1 MEAVAKLNNCPTSP
15 RKMRLVADIVR
26 GKEVNEALNILKYS
40 KKEPAIKLHKLLIS
54 AVNNWEQKSGESAD
68 SVSLYVKTIM
78 VNEGKMLKRF
88 QPAPQGR
95 AYRIRKRSNHVLI
108 TLDNKNS

>member
-1 MEAVAKLNNCPTSP
+1 
-15 RKMRLVADIVR
+15 
-26 GKEVNEALNILKYS
+26 
-40 KKEPAIKLHKLLIS
+40 
-54 AVNNWEQKSGESAD
+54 VNNWEQKSGESAD

>member
-1 MEAVAKLNNCPTSP
+1 
-15 RKMRLVADIVR
+15 
-26 GKEVNEALNILKYS
+26 
-40 KKEPAIKLHKLLIS
+40 
-54 AVNNWEQKSGESAD
+54 VNNWEQKSGESSD

>member
-15 RKMRLVADIVR
+15 RKMRLVADIIR
-26 GKEVNEALNILKYS
+26 GKEVNEALNILKFS
-40 KKEPAIKLHKLLIS
+40 KKEPAVKLHKLLLS
-54 AVNNWEQKSGESAD
+54 AVNNWEQKSGDSAD
-68 SVSLYVKTIM
+68 SVNLFVKTIM

-95 AYRIRKRSNHVLI
+95 AYRIRKRSNHVSI
-108 TLDNKNS
+108 ILDNKNS

>member
-1 MEAVAKLNNCPTSP
+1 MEAVAKLNNCPTPP

-40 KKEPAIKLHKLLIS
+40 KKEPAIKLHKLLLS

>member
-1 MEAVAKLNNCPTSP
+1 
-15 RKMRLVADIVR
+15 
-26 GKEVNEALNILKYS
+26 
-40 KKEPAIKLHKLLIS
+40 
-54 AVNNWEQKSGESAD
+54 
-68 SVSLYVKTIM
+68 VSLYVKTIM